1 MRGMS
6 SPKRTVPVDA
16 YVLDVLLRDLVGHD
30 KQPAAFLVFLHLYGL
45 AARHGWRPVA
55 ASLRHIAEATG
66 LSKSAVQ
73 IAVQTLRG
81 RELIVTERSHSTAT
95 PRHRL
100 LRPWAKDSK
109 WS

>member
-1 MRGMS
+1 MPGMS
-6 SPKRTVPVDA
+6 SPKHTVPVDA

-45 AARHGWRPVA
+45 AARHGWRPAA

-73 IAVQTLRG
+73 VAVQTLRR

-100 LRPWAKDSK
+100 LRRWAIDSK